1 MVKHTHVLKRKKHN
15 DFTYFPRPWRRKQL
29 RIKYRLDWRQS
40 TVPCLRDV
48 SWQSEDSMQSK
59 CALVS
64 SSFTSTELILCRR
77 CWSATFRSDYF
88 STRICSRPQRTD
100 IFNLRA
106 KSKEG
111 FKESL
116 SINTAHSVDHSV
128 GKRNSYLCIQPLTS
142 IQRVECS
149 SNSYIDS
156 QECEERRMDING
168 KLSGWYRSNI
178 GMNFCDL
185 GIYFVGL
192 VIKQHANEKKKTS

>member
-1 MVKHTHVLKRKKHN
+1 MFTWCLVAVTELYAIEVRVSKFQFHINWTDFMSPMLKR
-15 DFTYFPRPWRRKQL
+15 YLQ
-29 RIKYRLDWRQS
+29 
-40 TVPCLRDV
+40 
-48 SWQSEDSMQSK
+48 
-59 CALVS
+59 
-64 SSFTSTELILCRR
+64 
-77 CWSATFRSDYF
+77 SDYF
-88 STRICSRPQRTD
+88 FRQICSRPQRTD

-128 GKRNSYLCIQPLTS
+128 GKRNSYLCVQPLTS

-178 GMNFCDL
+178 GMKSVL
-185 GIYFVGL
+185 WPRYLFVGL
-192 VIKQHANEKKKTS
+192 VIKQHAN